1 MRQTSPVAW
10 ADATT
15 VAAAT
20 SRSRA
25 GSVPDSAD
33 GLVMLRGQ

>member
-1 MRQTSPVAW
+1 MTRALSVAW
-10 ADATT
+10 ADGTT

-25 GSVPDSAD
+25 RSVLDGDD
-33 GLVMLRGQ
+33 GLVTMRGQ